1 MAGGRRDE
9 EQQHLPNFF
18 SIGFFFNF
26 QFFLNK
32 FFQHLPQAT
41 IKPHQGL
48 IWYLAFLVDSLH
60 DNSLSTDTFNHS
72 SATLSHRFEQVLLK
86 TFKRHLRNTTVAI
99 TKKECTEVEVIHTFT
114 NVAESLCRYSCGAII
129 IAGIVQ

>member
-9 EQQHLPNFF
+9 EQQHLPNLFFHRFFFQF
-18 SIGFFFNF
+18 SIFSK
-26 QFFLNK
+26 QILST
-32 FFQHLPQAT
+32 LASSR
-41 IKPHQGL
+41 HQGL

-60 DNSLSTDTFNHS
+60 DNSLSMGTFNHS

-114 NVAESLCRYSCGAII
+114 NVAESLCRYSWGAII